1 MAGVLDPFLYISYLG
16 RRWKFVLLSA
26 AVAVALATCVTLTL
40 PREYT
45 ATARLVVEPPA
56 GADPRSAMSVSPIY
70 FESLKTYEQFAASDS
85 LFRKALD
92 RFHLR
97 ADLGARPIESLKK
110 QVLKVGMIRNTRIL
124 EISATLPDARKAHEL
139 AQFVAESTVNL
150 NRGVVAEGGED
161 LLRGFTAEAAEARA
175 RLDEA
180 DAAWAR
186 QLAVEPIQDLQAA
199 IESAADMR
207 AKIEEEAIHAEVDL
221 ADAAQREKQAPETEA
236 ALVRGETANARAR
249 LEEMRKQ
256 LAALDRQTAAREK
269 LLAERMAHRDRIEA
283 ERKAAQ
289 SALTSVENRL
299 REARGDAGYR
309 GERLKIVDPGIVP
322 ERPSSPNLPLNV
334 AVALLLGLIF
344 PVVYL
349 TLQWNLRELRVS
361 QPRGIFHALAKARDD

>member
-207 AKIEEEAIHAEVDL
+207 AKIEEEAIHAEVIWRTPPS
-221 ADAAQREKQAPETEA
+221 AKSRRPKRRPHWCAAKPPMPGRAWRRCGSNWRRST
-236 ALVRGETANARAR
+236 VRPPRVRSCWRSVWRTA
-249 LEEMRKQ
+249 
-256 LAALDRQTAAREK
+256 TASRRSAK
-269 LLAERMAHRDRIEA
+269 LR
-283 ERKAAQ
+283 
-289 SALTSVENRL
+289 S
-299 REARGDAGYR
+299 
-309 GERLKIVDPGIVP
+309 
-322 ERPSSPNLPLNV
+322 RP
-334 AVALLLGLIF
+334 
-344 PVVYL
+344 
-349 TLQWNLRELRVS
+349 
-361 QPRGIFHALAKARDD
+361 

>member
-1 MAGVLDPFLYISYLG
+1 VAGMLDPFLYISYIA
-16 RRWKFVLLSA
+16 RRWKFVLLSVV
-26 AVAVALATCVTLTL
+26 VAVALATCVTLAL
-40 PREYT
+40 QREYT
-45 ATARLVVEPPA
+45 ATARLVIESPA
-56 GADPRSAMSVSPIY
+56 GMDPRSAMSVSPIY
-70 FESLKTYEQFAASDS
+70 FESLKTYEQFASGDS
-85 LFRKALD
+85 LFLKALD

-97 ADLGARPIESLKK
+97 ADLGARPIESLKR

-139 AQFVAESTVNL
+139 VQFLAESTVSL
-150 NRGVVAEGGED
+150 NQGVVAEGGED
-161 LLRGFTAEAAEARA
+161 LLRGFTAEEIEARTH
-175 RLDEA
+175 LDQV

-186 QLAVEPIQDLQAA
+186 ELTAEPIQDLQAA

-207 AKIEEEAIHAEVDL
+207 AKMQEEAIHAEVDL
-221 ADAAQREKQAPETEA
+221 ADAAQREKQVPETEA

-249 LEEMRKQ
+249 LEEMNKQ
-256 LAALDRQTAAREK
+256 LAALDRQTAGREK
-269 LLAERMAHRDRIEA
+269 LLAERLGHRDRIDA

-289 SALTSVENRL
+289 AALASVENHL

-334 AVALLLGLIF
+334 AVALLLGLVL

-349 TLQWNLRELRVS
+349 TLQWNLQELRLS
-361 QPRGIFHALAKARDD
+361 QPRGMFHALAKARDD

>member
-1 MAGVLDPFLYISYLG
+1 
-16 RRWKFVLLSA
+16 
-26 AVAVALATCVTLTL
+26 
-40 PREYT
+40 
-45 ATARLVVEPPA
+45 
-56 GADPRSAMSVSPIY
+56 MSLSPIY

-85 LFRKALD
+85 LFLKALD

-110 QVLKVGMIRNTRIL
+110 RVLKVGMIRNTRIL

-161 LLRGFTAEAAEARA
+161 LLRGFTAEESEART

-186 QLAVEPIQDLQAA
+186 QLAAEPIQDLQAA

-221 ADAAQREKQAPETEA
+221 ADAAQREKQAPETES

-361 QPRGIFHALAKARDD
+361 ERRGMFHALAKARHD

>member
-1 MAGVLDPFLYISYLG
+1 VAGILDPFLYISYIA
-16 RRWKFVLLSA
+16 RRWKFVLLSVV
-26 AVAVALATCVTLTL
+26 VAVALATCVTLTL

-45 ATARLVVEPPA
+45 ATARLVVESPA
-56 GADPRSAMSVSPIY
+56 GMDPRSAMSVSPIY
-70 FESLKTYEQFAASDS
+70 FESLKTYEQFASGDS
-85 LFRKALD
+85 LFLKALD

-97 ADLGARPIESLKK
+97 ADLGARPIESLKR

-139 AQFVAESTVNL
+139 VQFLAESTVSL
-150 NRGVVAEGGED
+150 NQGVVAEGGED
-161 LLRGFTAEAAEARA
+161 LLRGFTAEETEARTH
-175 RLDEA
+175 LDQA

-186 QLAVEPIQDLQAA
+186 QLTAEPIQDLQAA

-207 AKIEEEAIHAEVDL
+207 AKMQEEAIHAEVDL
-221 ADAAQREKQAPETEA
+221 ADAAQREKQVPETEA

-249 LEEMRKQ
+249 LEEMNKQ

-269 LLAERMAHRDRIEA
+269 LLAERLGHRDRIDA

-289 SALTSVENRL
+289 AALASVENHL

-334 AVALLLGLIF
+334 AVALLLGLLF
-344 PVVYL
+344 PAVYL
-349 TLQWNLRELRVS
+349 TLQWNLREMRLS
-361 QPRGIFHALAKARDD
+361 QPRGMFHALAKARDD